1 MVNRSSYNVKSDIWS
16 LGCLIYELCA
26 LVPPFLAANQKML
39 SSKIQ
44 EGHFKPIPS
53 HYSGDLQRIIERML
67 TVVVGVFI
75 DRIFT
80 YYTELSPQQTG
91 CIVVIIIAV
100 VIIKV
105 IILAIIKKYWHPSS
119 EEIRLF
125 LHVKTSFSKISF
137 FYIRI
142 TCSKLQRAKFNVLV
156 IHLNHVF

>member
-75 DRIFT
+75 DRIFHALHWT
-80 YYTELSPQQTG
+80 VASANWLHRRYHHSSSNNKSNHISNNKE
-91 CIVVIIIAV
+91 
-100 VIIKV
+100 
-105 IILAIIKKYWHPSS
+105 ILTSIFWGNMFVFTR
-119 EEIRLF
+119 ENFLF
-125 LHVKTSFSKISF
+125 E
-137 FYIRI
+137 
-142 TCSKLQRAKFNVLV
+142 N
-156 IHLNHVF
+156 